1 MSTPEALGTGDTGG
15 STLTIGGTLTNA
27 GDLDIGNGFLTT
39 PATVIAAGLSNAATG
54 PIDLIGG
61 SAQATL
67 DITAAAPATLT
78 GFVFLQGDALLEFAS
93 GHITTIA
100 ANSELSL
107 SGAQSRISD
116 GNSANNTALT
126 QLASNNGILDLEST
140 TLTTTTALW

>member
-1 MSTPEALGTGDTGG
+1 MGSSITTSGALANNGLIDVDAGVLGTGDAGG

-39 PATVIAAGLSNAATG
+39 AATVIAAGLSNAATG
-54 PIDLIGG
+54 TIDLTGG

-78 GFVFLQGDALLEFAS
+78 GFVFLQGDALLEFGS
-93 GHITTIA
+93 GHITAIA

-107 SGAQSRISD
+107 VRRDRRG
-116 GNSANNTALT
+116 
-126 QLASNNGILDLEST
+126 
-140 TLTTTTALW
+140 